1 MLSLLL
7 HLGKI
12 LGSTVA
18 SWGALFV
25 SSPWA
30 RLSFFLCFT
39 FFFFSYE
46 KRKINVLKVQASKF
60 GKSWFSKGG
69 GIEVITGMVG
79 RTKDMGYYYSK
90 TYSFYPEFL
99 QKIKVK
105 IRSVG
110 QFWIFRY
117 ARAQDLVQNSRTS
130 WLFSNSRNIFL
141 LQSCK
146 FMQLTCEC

>member
-18 SWGALFV
+18 SWEALFV
-25 SSPWA
+25 SSSWA

-39 FFFFSYE
+39 FFFSYE

-60 GKSWFSKGG
+60 GKSWFAKGG
-69 GIEVITGMVG
+69 GIEVITGRVG
-79 RTKDMGYYYSK
+79 RSKDMGYYYLK